1 MQPRNRKA
9 GVTQRMPGKQ
19 LQNIPLID
27 KIGYGMN
34 DLGIGTIYQA
44 IAAYLVFY
52 ATSILMIPGS
62 LVGLAISISVIWDG
76 VTDPFVGYLSDRTKT
91 RRCGRRHPYILIGG
105 VGAALTNLLLWT
117 INPDLNLTIKFAWL
131 FVVIIL
137 LKTFLTAC
145 STPYVALG
153 AELSVDYH
161 ERTTIQGIRT
171 IFFLSGLLLTTILGM
186 GVFFQETAA
195 FPQGQL
201 NPAAYKDIGIAASVL
216 ILISSSLT
224 VLATKKYIR
233 DLPQENGSSRKKK
246 HVMRRM
252 TGRLKDAMANKP
264 FRCIVF
270 GYLFT
275 NIASAFASTLG
286 LHVFT
291 YTFGMDNTAIA
302 IIFGSLFAVSILS
315 QPAWLAITR
324 RIDKRPAVILGT
336 GLATAG
342 CLILLIQVLLHDSV
356 GSNAFSLLPFS
367 ILTGFG
373 IGGLSSI
380 PSSMVADTIDVEEA
394 ETGIR
399 SEGVFYGSMTLVYKI
414 SQSVAILFMGILLD
428 LIGFDANLDVQT
440 DTTLLTLGLLLACGG
455 IISFQLAH
463 LVYRRYPLTHASL
476 LAMREKMNTGDDNGT
491 S

>member
-1 MQPRNRKA
+1 
-9 GVTQRMPGKQ
+9 MPKKQ

-27 KIGYGMN
+27 KVGYGLN

-62 LVGLAISISVIWDG
+62 LVGLAVSISVIWDG
-76 VTDPFVGYLSDRTKT
+76 VTDPFMGYLSDRTKT
-91 RRCGRRHPYILIGG
+91 RHCGRRHPYILIGG
-105 VGAALTNLLLWT
+105 VGAALANLLLWT
-117 INPDLNLTIKFAWL
+117 VRPDLNLTIKFAWL
-131 FVVIIL
+131 FAVIIL

-145 STPYVALG
+145 STPYIALG

-161 ERTTIQGIRT
+161 ERTAIQGIRT
-171 IFFLSGLLLTTILGM
+171 IFFLSGLLLTTVLGM
-186 GVFFQETAA
+186 GIFFRETAA

-201 NPAAYKDIGIAASVL
+201 NPAAYKDIGSATSVL
-216 ILISSSLT
+216 ILLSSSLT

-233 DLPQENGSSRKKK
+233 DLPQENGSARQQK
-246 HVMRRM
+246 HAMRGM
-252 TGRLKDAMANKP
+252 ASRLKDAMANKP
-264 FRCIVF
+264 FRCVVF

-291 YTFGMDNTAIA
+291 YTFNMNNTAIT

-315 QPAWLAITR
+315 QPVWLAITR

-336 GLATAG
+336 ALATAG
-342 CLILLIQVLLHDSV
+342 SLILLIQVLLHDSV

-414 SQSVAILFMGILLD
+414 SQSIAILVMGVLLD
-428 LIGFDANLDVQT
+428 IIGFDANLEVQT
-440 DTTLLTLGLLLACGG
+440 DSTLLTLGLLLAVGG
-455 IISFQLAH
+455 LFSFQMARLA
-463 LVYRRYPLTHASL
+463 YRRYPLTHDSL
-476 LAMREKMNTGDDNGT
+476 LAMRKKMNAANNETVPPEEPTHD
-491 S
+491 

>member
-1 MQPRNRKA
+1 MRK
-9 GVTQRMPGKQ
+9 KQ

-27 KIGYGMN
+27 KVGYGLN
-34 DLGIGTIYQA
+34 DLGIGAIYQA

-52 ATSILMIPGS
+52 ATTILMIPGS
-62 LVGLAISISVIWDG
+62 LVGLAVSVSVIWDG

-105 VGAALTNLLLWT
+105 AGSALVNLLLWT
-117 INPDLNLTIKFAWL
+117 IHPDLNLTIKFAWL
-131 FVVIIL
+131 FLVIIL

-161 ERTTIQGIRT
+161 ERTAIQGIRT

-201 NPAAYKDIGIAASVL
+201 NPAAYKDIGIASSFL
-216 ILISSSLT
+216 ILMCSSMT
-224 VLATKKYIR
+224 VLTTKKYIR
-233 DLPQENGSSRKKK
+233 DLPQENGSSGRQR
-246 HVMRRM
+246 HAVRRM
-252 TGRLKDAMANKP
+252 TSRLKDAMANKP
-264 FRCIVF
+264 FRCVVF

-315 QPAWLAITR
+315 QPVWVAITR

-336 GLATAG
+336 ALATAG
-342 CLILLIQVLLHDSV
+342 CLILLIQVLLHESV
-356 GSNAFSLLPFS
+356 GSNALSLLPFS

-414 SQSVAILFMGILLD
+414 SQSIAILVMGVLLD
-428 LIGFDANLDVQT
+428 LIGFDASLDMQS
-440 DTTLLTLGLLLACGG
+440 DGTLLTLGLLLACGG
-455 IISFQLAH
+455 ILSFQLAR
-463 LVYRRYPLTHASL
+463 LVYRRYPLTHDSL
-476 LAMREKMNTGDDNGT
+476 LAMRNKMNDTDEVTGL
-491 S
+491 